1 MTEDDFLRT
10 TRASYD
16 AVAGDYAERF
26 RDELTAKPLDRA
38 MLAGF
43 AELVRAAGAGPVADV
58 GCGTGRVT
66 AHLNGLGLSVFGI
79 DLSPQMIAVA
89 RQAYPGLRFDVGSM
103 LALGLPDGVLGGILA
118 WYSTIHIPQ
127 DRLPEVFAEFH
138 RVLAPGGHVLLAFQ
152 AGDGTLHLTEAL
164 GHAISLDFHRR
175 QPDRVAGLLGQAGLV
190 VRARLLREPD
200 DERRLPGADPA
211 GLRAG
216 PQTGQSQRR
225 SPSPRYVIGMS
236 TLTGSST
243 SKNDLNR
250 ALQDPRYSTR
260 ATVIAASPAVR
271 SRLAAPPDP
280 R

>member
-1 MTEDDFLRT
+1 VTEDDFLRT

-16 AVAGDYAERF
+16 AVAGDYAERL

-103 LALGLPDGVLGGILA
+103 LALDLPDGVLGGVLA

-127 DRLPEVFAEFH
+127 MRLPEVFAEFH
-138 RVLAPGGHVLLAFQ
+138 RVLAPGGYVQLAFQ
-152 AGDGTLHLTEAL
+152 AGDGTLHRTEAL

-175 QPDRVAGLLGQAGLV
+175 QPDQVAGLLGQAGLV

-200 DERRLPGADPA
+200 EGGDFPERTQQAFVLARKPGSLSGDPRRLG
-211 GLRAG
+211 
-216 PQTGQSQRR
+216 T
-225 SPSPRYVIGMS
+225 
-236 TLTGSST
+236 
-243 SKNDLNR
+243 
-250 ALQDPRYSTR
+250 
-260 ATVIAASPAVR
+260 
-271 SRLAAPPDP
+271 
-280 R
+280 